1 MHGVAPQMCGRVAS
15 LSNRIQVRPLFASK
29 NDPSDGAETGV
40 AEPHVAEQSRSW
52 WAAGGEQEITPR
64 KRISDAV
71 DDAARRPTAPRA
83 PAVLDPITAIA
94 QSCAMSEVAAETAA
108 EQGIRATCPATPMLS
123 DA

>member
-1 MHGVAPQMCGRVAS
+1 MRCKADIDQALPMD
-15 LSNRIQVRPLFASK
+15 FM
-29 NDPSDGAETGV
+29 
-40 AEPHVAEQSRSW
+40 
-52 WAAGGEQEITPR
+52 ITPR
-64 KRISDAV
+64 KRFSDVV

-83 PAVLDPITAIA
+83 PDPIAVIA